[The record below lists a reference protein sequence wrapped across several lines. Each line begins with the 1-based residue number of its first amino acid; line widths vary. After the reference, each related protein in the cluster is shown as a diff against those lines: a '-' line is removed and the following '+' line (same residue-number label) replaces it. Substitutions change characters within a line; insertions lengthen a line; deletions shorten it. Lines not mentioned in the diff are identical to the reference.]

1 MGIMGNGESN
11 VFAGVCP
18 FTFRGGGEYPIQPTG
33 GGGLTTI
40 WPTWGGYP
48 IHLMEGTPSSPDR
61 GYPHLANGGVPHLAY
76 GVGVPPSS

>member
-18 FTFRGGGEYPIQPTG
+18 FTFRSG
-33 GGGLTTI
+33 GGGSTPSSQL
-40 WPTWGGYP
+40 
-48 IHLMEGTPSSPDR
+48 EGTPSSPDR

-76 GVGVPPSS
+76 GVGVPPLADRGIPCQS